1 MVKHLNTASA
11 LSLVG
16 LFALILST
24 QMVAV
29 AQVTSETAEASS
41 QIIEPDAEPESSN
54 FVSINVKDANIAE
67 VLKAYS
73 LQTGQSIV
81 VGPDVVSENV
91 NVRLNNIPWEEALDV
106 ILKPYG
112 FGYRVVGDTIV
123 ISRLENIVT
132 VEGIEP
138 LVSKVF
144 QLGYLDAYD
153 IKSII
158 EAQLTARGKYTIL
171 ETKGLPGWEFGGDG
185 SKGAATESGVRER
198 AKREEIQK
206 SKTFVVTDVPSAI
219 TKIDNIIEELDI
231 MPEQVLIEAKFL
243 EINSGGLSD
252 IGLDYINGLENVDDS
267 LTSGGGSL
275 QPQPLDDV
283 LKLLNASTG
292 YPNPL
297 NTAAAAGFS
306 QDNGIRLSHSIVG
319 DWGAEMLFSFIA
331 QDEDAN
337 VLSAPR
343 VLTLNNQ
350 EAAILVGEKY
360 PIIESQNNTGSAGGG
375 ITSTSL
381 DYYENIG
388 IQLNVIPQVCADD
401 YVNMIVHPAVS
412 EIDGFEA
419 GVVTAGSQVQ
429 SGTRYPRLNIREAE
443 TQIMLKSDST
453 AIIGGL
459 QTERD
464 RDTIKKVPLLG
475 DIPFIGRLFRR
486 ETLTKEK
493 IDLLIF
499 IKASIIE
506 TEEYE
511 AASAEMHQQ
520 RVEVMDLDLFG
531 GDEPEEEIS
540 DESETAEEAV
550 EVEEAD
556 VVAEEG
562 DTAPVVEEED
572 AAVEEPMTSEEE
584 NAEILALVQSMDEP
598 VATNS
603 APAVVAEEPVS
614 ATVTNGQ

>member
-1 MVKHLNTASA
+1 MKHLNTTGVI
-11 LSLVG
+11 SLAG
-16 LFALILST
+16 LLALILFAPLA
-24 QMVAV
+24 VV
-29 AQVTSETAEASS
+29 AQETTETAEVST
-41 QIIEPDAEPESSN
+41 QLIEPEDDSEGSN

-123 ISRLENIVT
+123 ISKLENIVT

-144 QLGYLDAYD
+144 QLGFRDAYD
-153 IKSII
+153 IKAII

-171 ETKGLPGWEFGGDG
+171 ETKSLPGWEFGGESSG
-185 SKGAATESGVRER
+185 GAAADAGVRGR
-198 AKREEIQK
+198 KDRVEIQK

-219 TKIDNIIEELDI
+219 TKIENIIEEIDI
-231 MPEQVLIEAKFL
+231 MPKQVLIEAKFL
-243 EINSGGLSD
+243 EISTGGLSD
-252 IGLDYINGLENVDDS
+252 IGLDYIQGVENVDDY
-267 LTSGGGSL
+267 TSGGGSI
-275 QPQPLDDV
+275 QPQPIQADV
-283 LKLLNASTG
+283 LKVLNGVTG
-292 YPNPL
+292 YPDPL
-297 NTAAAAGFS
+297 QTAAAGGYAMD
-306 QDNGIRLSHSIVG
+306 QGIRLSHSILG

-331 QDEDAN
+331 QDQDAN
-337 VLSAPR
+337 ILSAPR

-350 EAAILVGEKY
+350 EAAILVGEKF
-360 PIIESQNNTGSAGGG
+360 PIIESQNNTGSGSS

-388 IQLNVIPQVCADD
+388 IQLNVIPQVCAGD

-412 EIDGFEA
+412 QIQGFEA
-419 GVVTAGSQVQ
+419 GVVTAGSLAQ
-429 SGTRYPRLNIREAE
+429 SGTRYPILDIREAE
-443 TQIMLKSDST
+443 TQIMIKSDQT

-459 QTERD
+459 QEERD

-499 IKASIIE
+499 IKASVVD
-506 TEEYE
+506 TEAYQEKS
-511 AASAEMHQQ
+511 AAVHAERAERM
-520 RVEVMDLDLFG
+520 ELDLL
-531 GDEPEEEIS
+531 PA
-540 DESETAEEAV
+540 DESEEDALSESEVDIDEMEDPEDVTVAEGEEA
-550 EVEEAD
+550 E
-556 VVAEEG
+556 VAEASA
-562 DTAPVVEEED
+562 DS
-572 AAVEEPMTSEEE
+572 SEQE
-584 NAEILALVQSMDEP
+584 NAEILALVQSMDSP
-598 VATNS
+598 SSATN
-603 APAVVAEEPVS
+603 APAVE
-614 ATVTNGQ
+614 